1 MVYVQWHWT
10 GGTGGAGPS
19 EVHGNKLSFS
29 TLCAY
34 DIHKSTIVATSTA
47 SHSRPSAVSLSNR
60 VLDPIYVSAG
70 RYHAGANQLAALRR
84 AKISIG
90 TDEMKRLLQTVAEGF
105 TEHSL
110 VAKLNTLELEVAYG
124 NLDGL
129 WDAPYSTWHVFHFDD
144 CFIAASGATTTSVC
158 TPKL

>member
-1 MVYVQWHWT
+1 MLLT
-10 GGTGGAGPS
+10 
-19 EVHGNKLSFS
+19 
-29 TLCAY
+29 
-34 DIHKSTIVATSTA
+34 
-47 SHSRPSAVSLSNR
+47 NR
-60 VLDPIYVSAG
+60 VHDTIYVSAG

-90 TDEMKRLLQTVAEGF
+90 TAEMKRLLQTVAAGF

-110 VAKLNTLELEVAYG
+110 VAKPNTLELEVAYG

-129 WDAPYSTWHVFHFDD
+129 WDAPYSTWHAFHFDD
-144 CFIAASGATTTSVC
+144 CFIASGATTTANVS